1 MEDFKFKVIA
11 NEHGQVYRLEFG
23 GMLVLANAQRLKG
36 EFVGVLGRLGRELDI
51 IVEEPEDIDLSFIQL
66 LVAFIKRMDQLKVVY
81 RFEWKLNADQKL
93 LFENV
98 GLNNELFLS
107 NLYV

>member
-11 NEHGQVYRLEFG
+11 NEHGQVYSLEFG
-23 GMLVLANAQRLKG
+23 GMLVLANAQRLKD
-36 EFVGVLGRLGRELDI
+36 EFVGVVGRLGRELDI

-81 RFEWKLNADQKL
+81 RFDWNLNADQKL

>member
-1 MEDFKFKVIA
+1 MEDFKYRVIA
-11 NEHGQVYRLEFG
+11 NEQGQVYRLEFG
-23 GMLVLANAQRLKG
+23 GMLVLANAQRLKS
-36 EFVGVLGRLGRELDI
+36 EFVGIVERLSSELEI
-51 IVEEPEDIDLSFIQL
+51 IVEEPEDIDLSFIQR

-81 RFEWKLNADQKL
+81 RFDWKLNEEQKF

-107 NLYV
+107 NSYV

>member
-81 RFEWKLNADQKL
+81 RFDWNLNADQKL